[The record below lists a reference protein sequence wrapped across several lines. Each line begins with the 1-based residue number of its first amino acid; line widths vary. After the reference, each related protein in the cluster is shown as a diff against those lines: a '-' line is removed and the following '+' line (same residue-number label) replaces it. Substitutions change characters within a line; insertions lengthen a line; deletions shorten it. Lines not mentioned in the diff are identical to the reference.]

1 MRVRHL
7 VIAVSSLIAIAATSD
22 AQRPTA
28 VAPKGAVPKGA
39 VPKGAAPVGFT
50 LDQIKS
56 YPFPNEL
63 AAAAKAN
70 RIAWAFNEQ
79 GRRNIYVAEAPA
91 FAARKITSFTT
102 DDAQELTSVQLTPD
116 GSRVIYVRGGDHGS
130 NWDDA
135 LPVNPAAST
144 TPVRVQVWSVPF
156 AGGEPRL
163 LGDGDSPVVSPRGDV
178 VAFERGGQVWSAPVD
193 GSAPAKQ
200 LFAARGSNGDI
211 TWSPDGS
218 HIAFASARG
227 DHSFIGVYTAADVPI
242 NWIAASTNR
251 DNSPRWSPDGA
262 RLAFI
267 RRPGAG
273 GAAQNILDQRATA
286 WAIWTANTT
295 TGAATALWT
304 SPGTLRGSVPGTD
317 GGTNLHWAA
326 AGRIV
331 FLSYMDGWP
340 HLYSIAERGGEPLL
354 LTAGEFQAE
363 QITLSPDGR
372 TLVFAANAGAT
383 TDDIDR
389 RHLVT
394 VPVDRADMR
403 VLTPGTGI
411 ESSPVVL
418 GDNATV
424 AHLSAT
430 AQRPALPAVMPL
442 RGGAATLIAA
452 DRIPADFPAA
462 QLVVPKSVTF
472 RSEDGVLVHGQLF
485 ESPGGSAKKPAILYI
500 HGGPQRQMLVGWHY
514 MDYYT
519 NAYAMNQ
526 YLASR
531 GFVVLSVNYR
541 LGIGYGFDFHQPPN
555 AGARGASE
563 YLDIKAAGLYLRGL
577 PQADAAKIGVYGG
590 SYGGFLTAL
599 ALGRNS
605 DIFAAGVDIHGVH
618 DFTSDGSGA
627 GSALAA
633 AMSGSARF
641 EPTDRDKALEVAWKS
656 SPVSSVGTWKSPVL
670 FIHGDD
676 DRNVRFAQTV
686 DLVRRISARGVEYEE
701 IVIVDDTHHF
711 MLHANQVRV
720 NAAITA
726 YLEKK
731 LKGQKM

>member
-1 MRVRHL
+1 MRVRHALAAASL
-7 VIAVSSLIAIAATSD
+7 VIATTTIGLAQGRPAEVPLKSAVSAS
-22 AQRPTA
+22 
-28 VAPKGAVPKGA
+28 
-39 VPKGAAPVGFT
+39 FT
-50 LDQIKS
+50 LDQVKS

-63 AAAAKAN
+63 AAASKAN
-70 RIAWAFNEQ
+70 CIAWAFNEQ
-79 GRRNIYVAEAPA
+79 GRRNLYVAEAPG
-91 FAARKITSFTT
+91 FAARKVTNFTT

-116 GSRVIYVRGGDHGS
+116 GSRAIYVRGGDHGS

-144 TPVRVQVWSVPF
+144 TPVRVQVWSVAF
-156 AGGEPRL
+156 AGGEPKL
-163 LGDGDSPVVSPRGDV
+163 LGDGDSPVVSPRGDM
-178 VAFERGGQVWSAPVD
+178 VAFERGGQIWSAPVD

-200 LFAARGSNGDI
+200 LFTARGSNGDI
-211 TWSPDGS
+211 EWSPDGS
-218 HIAFASARG
+218 RIAFVSARG
-227 DHSFIGVYTAADVPI
+227 DHAFIGVYASADVPI
-242 NWIAASTNR
+242 NWIAASTSR

-273 GAAQNILDQRATA
+273 GAPQNILDQRPTA
-286 WAIWTANTT
+286 WAIWTANTA
-295 TGAATALWT
+295 TGDAAVLWT
-304 SPGTLRGSVPGTD
+304 SPNVLRGSVPSTD

-340 HLYSIAERGGEPLL
+340 HLYSIADRGGDPLL
-354 LTAGEFQAE
+354 LTPGGFQAE
-363 QITLSPDGR
+363 QIRLSPDGR
-372 TLVFAANAGAT
+372 TLVFAANAGST
-383 TDDIDR
+383 PDDIDR
-389 RHLVT
+389 RHLVS
-394 VPVDRADMR
+394 VSVDRADMR

-411 ESSPVVL
+411 ESSPVML

-430 AQRPALPAVMPL
+430 AQRPALPAVMPV
-442 RGGAATLIAA
+442 RGGASTLIAA
-452 DRIPADFPAA
+452 DRIPADFPTA
-462 QLVVPKSVTF
+462 QLIVPKSVTF
-472 RSEDGVLVHGQLF
+472 KAEDGVLVHAQLF
-485 ESPGGSAKKPAILYI
+485 EVPGGPAKKPTILYI
-500 HGGPQRQMLVGWHY
+500 HGGPQRQMLIGWHY

-541 LGIGYGFDFHQPPN
+541 LGIGYGYDFHQPPN

-563 YLDIKAAGLYLRGL
+563 YLDIKAAGMYLRGL
-577 PQADAAKIGVYGG
+577 PQVDAAKIGVYGG

-605 DIFAAGVDIHGVH
+605 DIFTAGVDIHGVH

-656 SPVSSVGTWKSPVL
+656 SPVSTVPTWKSPVL

-676 DRNVRFAQTV
+676 DRNVRFSQTV

-711 MLHANQVRV
+711 MRHANQVRV

-731 LKGQKM
+731 LKGPKM